1 MNMFEAIKD
10 SVTARQAAEFYGI
23 HVNRNGFCQ
32 CPFHTDKN
40 PSMKLDQRFHCFGCQ
55 ADGDVIDFAA
65 RFFHLSAKEAALKL
79 ASDFQISMEHD
90 IKATALSKS
99 PVRSAAET
107 LKHQVD
113 FCYAELTDYRNKLV
127 QWREQYA
134 PSSPDEEPHP
144 CFLEAIHNI
153 ERVEYLLDVL
163 LDGSDEEKRFALEEC
178 EALKKETEV
187 KPMEPIVTTPIYHE
201 SAAYAREHN
210 ELKQFRDSHWA
221 NIACKTDIED
231 AIAKHFDGMHLDQ
244 EAVTDILDKYGSE
257 RVSLVLKATVQVKD
271 WDGRFSN
278 ANKDWALATELIC
291 CRSENGN
298 DRLAV
303 YAVNSYPAIL
313 DGFIRM
319 ARQEMKEREQLA
331 EKMLSTKNE
340 SRSVKPMRKHVDLE
354 R

>member
-1 MNMFEAIKD
+1 MNLFETIKD

-32 CPFHTDKN
+32 CPFHADKN

-65 RFFHLSAKEAALKL
+65 RFFHLSAKKAALKL

-90 IKATALSKS
+90 IRTPQQPKHEKISDADK
-99 PVRSAAET
+99 
-107 LKHQVD
+107 LKHQVS
-113 FCYAELTDYRNKLV
+113 FCYTELTDYRNKLV

-134 PSSPDEEPHP
+134 PVSPDEEPHP
-144 CFLEAIHNI
+144 CFLEAIQNI

-178 EALKKETEV
+178 EALKKEKEV
-187 KPMEPIVTTPIYHE
+187 KTMEPIVATPVYHE

-210 ELKQFRDSHWA
+210 ELKQFRDAHWA
-221 NIACKTDIED
+221 NIACKNDIED
-231 AIAKHFDGMHLDQ
+231 AIVKHFDGMQLGE

-257 RVSLVLKATVQVKD
+257 RVSLVLKATVQVKAR
-271 WDGRFSN
+271 DGRFSN
-278 ANKDWALATELIC
+278 ANKDWALATELTC
-291 CRSENGN
+291 GRSENGN

-303 YAVNSYPAIL
+303 YAVNSHPAVL

-319 ARQEMKEREQLA
+319 ARQEMKEREQ
-331 EKMLSTKNE
+331 TIKNAAPVNA
-340 SRSVKPMRKHVDLE
+340 VKPKHKHADLE

>member
-1 MNMFEAIKD
+1 MNLFESVKE

-32 CPFHTDKN
+32 CPFHADKN

-55 ADGDVIDFAA
+55 ADGDVIDFVS
-65 RFFHLSAKEAALKL
+65 RLFHLSAKDAALKL
-79 ASDFQISMEHD
+79 AEDFCMNIDRDSQTTHKPKHREISDD
-90 IKATALSKS
+90 DK
-99 PVRSAAET
+99 
-107 LKHQVD
+107 LKHRES

-144 CFLEAIHNI
+144 CFLEAIQNI

-163 LDGSDEEKRFALEEC
+163 LDGSDEEKRFALEEG
-178 EALKKETEV
+178 EALKKETEENQMR
-187 KPMEPIVTTPIYHE
+187 PMVTTPIYPE

-210 ELKQFRDSHWA
+210 ELKQFRDAHWA
-221 NIACKTDIED
+221 NIACKNDIEE
-231 AIAKHFDGMHLDQ
+231 AITKYFNGMHLDQ
-244 EAVTDILDKYGSE
+244 KAVTEVLDKYGSE
-257 RVSLVLKATVQVKD
+257 RVSLVLAATVQVKD

-278 ANKDWALATELIC
+278 ANKDWAFATEIPC
-291 CRSENGN
+291 CRSANGN

-303 YAVNSYPAIL
+303 YAVNSHPAVL

-319 ARQEMKEREQLA
+319 ARKEMKERESSM
-331 EKMLSTKNE
+331 EKVASMD
-340 SRSVKPMRKHVDLE
+340 SVKIKHKHDDLE